1 MTLIIKNQDV
11 ENLLKDIVKLTG
23 ETKTEAIRKALEERH
38 RQLFNR
44 SLTPNDEERLL
55 HFLENEIW
63 PQIPAELLG
72 THLTKAE
79 EDNILGYSEN

>member
-11 ENLLKDIVKLTG
+11 ENLLKNIVKLTG

-38 RQLFNR
+38 RQLSNR

-55 HFLENEIW
+55 TFLENEIW
-63 PQIPAELLG
+63 SQIPAELLG
-72 THLTKAE
+72 TSLTKANE
-79 EDNILGYSEN
+79 ENILGYG